1 MGEPF
6 AQIIGFYPP
15 VFHRIFIKRPVI
27 TNLNL
32 VKKMRKIITL
42 LLLFI
47 SSALAAQTRYEK
59 DFDAFW
65 TTVKDNYAYLQK
77 EQVDWDKV
85 GEIYKPKAGLV
96 TNKEDFIRLMEQV
109 INELHNGH
117 ISLNINLKSSNRIIP
132 SGSDML
138 VEKSGDH
145 YLITDLRKDFPAER
159 CGLKPG
165 MEVLQFNRRL
175 IPDLLPAFLPT
186 DTHAYTP
193 EMYAYALGMLFA
205 GTHDRPREIT
215 VLENGRPKT
224 YFPDA
229 EVPEKI
235 KVGLTESEILKNN
248 TGYIKINNSLG
259 NDDLIPE
266 FDSVL
271 NSMMHCKGLILDLTE
286 TPGGGNSAIARAIMG
301 RFIKRELPYQK
312 HELDETSFRIR
323 RSWVEYVSPRNPVYR
338 KRLLVMV
345 GHWTGSM
352 GEGMAIGFDGM
363 NAGTVIG
370 TRMAGLLGAIS
381 TFSMPNTNISY
392 QVPTE
397 RLYHINGKPRED
409 FIPRIHTG
417 NFYETWKLVNKLSG
431 L

>member
-1 MGEPF
+1 M
-6 AQIIGFYPP
+6 
-15 VFHRIFIKRPVI
+15 
-27 TNLNL
+27 
-32 VKKMRKIITL
+32 
-42 LLLFI
+42 FI
-47 SSALAAQTRYEK
+47 SSELAAQTRYEK
-59 DFDAFW
+59 DFAAFW
-65 TTVKDNYAYLQK
+65 TTVKDNYAYLEK

-85 GEIYKPKAGLV
+85 REIYQPKAGQV
-96 TNKEDFIRLMEQV
+96 SNKEDFIRLMEQV

-132 SGSDML
+132 SGSDLL
-138 VEKSGDH
+138 VEKSGGR
-145 YLITDLRKDFPAER
+145 YFITDLRKDFAAER

-175 IPDLLPAFLPT
+175 IPDQLPAFLPAY
-186 DTHAYTP
+186 THTYTP
-193 EMYAYALGMLFA
+193 EMNEYALGMLFA

-215 VLENGRPKT
+215 VLDHGQPKT

-229 EVPEKI
+229 AAPEN
-235 KVGLTESEILKNN
+235 VREGLTESSILKNN

-259 NDDLIPE
+259 NDDLIAE

-271 NSMMHCKGLILDLTE
+271 NTMMHCRSLILDLTE
-286 TPGGGNSAIARAIMG
+286 TPGGGNSTVARAIMG

-312 HELDETSFRIR
+312 HELDEEPFKIR
-323 RSWVEYVSPRNPVYR
+323 RSWVEYVSPRSPVFRR
-338 KRLLVMV
+338 KVLVMV

-352 GEGMAIGFDGM
+352 GEGIAIGFDGM

-381 TFSMPNTNISY
+381 TFSMPNTHISY

-409 FIPRIHTG
+409 FIPRIHAG
-417 NFYETWKLVNKLSG
+417 NIYETRKLADRLSG